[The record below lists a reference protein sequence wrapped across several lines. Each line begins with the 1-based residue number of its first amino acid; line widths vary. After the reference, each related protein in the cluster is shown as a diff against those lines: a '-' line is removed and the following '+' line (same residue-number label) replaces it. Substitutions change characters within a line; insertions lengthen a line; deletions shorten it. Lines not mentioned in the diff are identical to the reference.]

1 MKTQKEATAKESGP
15 ARLRRI
21 DDMQKQI
28 DTANARAYLD
38 QTLQEEARNV
48 IKDLDERL
56 VRTQRAFEK
65 LLEATKAATVAAE
78 KMAEAVKIL
87 IDKYPGLRI
96 EEEDT
101 EEDDA
106 PT

>member
-1 MKTQKEATAKESGP
+1 MKLIWTNE
-15 ARLRRI
+15 
-21 DDMQKQI
+21 
-28 DTANARAYLD
+28 
-38 QTLQEEARNV
+38 
-48 IKDLDERL
+48 
-56 VRTQRAFEK
+56 AFEK